1 MKRVSCYVTTIN
13 IKDGPVGHH
22 RPFIES
28 SYLNTNS
35 SFDGW
40 SFNLSTE
47 IMIPKEWLSF
57 MLCSDVK
64 LNTLTKDEDDCFY
77 DLGQYIITD
86 KLIAFRVRQFIT
98 ASIINLNKG
107 ISYKGFVLADLEF

>member
-22 RPFIES
+22 RPLTKS
-28 SYLNTNS
+28 TYLNTNS
-35 SFDGW
+35 TDKEWNFD
-40 SFNLSTE
+40 LSTE
-47 IMIPKEWLSF
+47 VMIPKEWLSF

-86 KLIAFRVRQFIT
+86 KLIAFRVRQFLT
-98 ASIINLNKG
+98 ASIINLNKET
-107 ISYKGFVLADLEF
+107 SYKGFVLADLEF